1 MPVTLKGNSC
11 TKIIKQCAYPQARW
25 LTGDRDNLEFGLP
38 YECAKLLQSRPT
50 FCNPMD
56 CSPQALLPLG
66 FSRQEHWSGL
76 LFPPSGDLPDP
87 GIELMS
93 LTSPAVAGR
102 FFITSATWVIA
113 NIWYST
119 CYLCLLKT
127 LWKWTVPS
135 SLSLTEGKK
144 SFILSL
150 FSSVHVS
157 YCPYYVPWYQY
168 SYRSTF

>member
-1 MPVTLKGNSC
+1 M
-11 TKIIKQCAYPQARW
+11 
-25 LTGDRDNLEFGLP
+25 
-38 YECAKLLQSRPT
+38 CAKSLQLCLT
-50 FCNPMD
+50 LFDPMD

-113 NIWYST
+113 NI
-119 CYLCLLKT
+119 
-127 LWKWTVPS
+127 
-135 SLSLTEGKK
+135 
-144 SFILSL
+144 
-150 FSSVHVS
+150 
-157 YCPYYVPWYQY
+157 
-168 SYRSTF
+168 